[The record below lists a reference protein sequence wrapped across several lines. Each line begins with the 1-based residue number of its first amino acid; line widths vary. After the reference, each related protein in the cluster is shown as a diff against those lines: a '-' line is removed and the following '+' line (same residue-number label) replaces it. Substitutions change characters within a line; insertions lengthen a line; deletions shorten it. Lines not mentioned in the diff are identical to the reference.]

1 MTIRNSTAR
10 RAFCMAFVGMIM
22 AAASLAVAAERQDG
36 GARMDRPALA
46 EQNRRTL
53 FGSVPSPLV
62 ESDPDLAAMRD
73 RLIYGEIAE
82 NGTLDGR
89 QRALITLVVLAA
101 SHTLDE
107 VKPHVGAA
115 LRAGATPA
123 DIKEAL
129 YQCAPYIGFPKTEAA
144 LRRANEALA
153 EQGVSLPAE
162 SRGTVTE
169 ATRYAEG
176 LKAQKAIFG
185 ESIDRM
191 HESTPANQK
200 AIVQTYL
207 TAFCFG
213 DVYTRKGLDLPTRE
227 LLTFSILSA
236 LGGCESQVKAHVQ
249 GNANVGNSKE
259 NLIDALAQSLPY
271 IGFPRTLNALACVNA
286 ILPEKQA
293 E

>member
-1 MTIRNSTAR
+1 MTMSRSAAR
-10 RAFCMAFVGMIM
+10 WVVCMVVASMIM
-22 AAASLAVAAERQDG
+22 AAGSLAVAAEQQDG
-36 GARMDRPALA
+36 GARMDRPTLA
-46 EQNRRTL
+46 EQNRRML
-53 FGSVPSPLV
+53 FGSAPSPMA
-62 ESDPDLAAMRD
+62 ESDPDLAAMRE

-82 NGTLDGR
+82 NGSLDDR
-89 QRALITLVVLAA
+89 RRALITLVVLAA
-101 SHTLDE
+101 SQTLDE
-107 VKPHVGAA
+107 VKPQVGAA
-115 LRAGATPA
+115 LRAGATPT

-144 LRRANEALA
+144 LRRVNEGLA
-153 EQGVSLPAE
+153 EQGVRLPAE
-162 SRGTVTE
+162 SRSTVSE
-169 ATRYAEG
+169 GTRYAEG
-176 LKAQKAIFG
+176 LKVQKAIFG
-185 ESIDRM
+185 EAIDRM

-200 AIVQTYL
+200 AIVQNYL

-286 ILPEKQA
+286 VLPEQKTD
-293 E
+293 